1 MRFTEI
7 QSFFNQLNSS
17 QKKSLSVL
25 KTTIC
30 ALDGRMSPSGLDRV
44 AVEGRDSLINILETW
59 LLDDE
64 QKQSLAA
71 GTWNIFFLYA
81 TAYLLTFDGLT
92 DNGNPWQKSS
102 GLNSDRSA
110 RLTDYL
116 GTDPA
121 ALGIADTRQAEIIE
135 KILEGYIS
143 ADRMGE
149 AIPPHLEYSSGQ
161 KIYIQSLAAG
171 LRLAMGFNLSAPAST
186 QQLMS
191 LLPPGADINATK
203 LIGLFT
209 VESIGSHPHV
219 QATVRV
225 RLHCRHAEVHRAL
238 KRYEA
243 GLQRLLYHLN
253 RLIRPRFL
261 FTAVQFEIT
270 PAGRFQI
277 QRGYILGPS
286 IVRRQHPL

>member
-1 MRFTEI
+1 M
-7 QSFFNQLNSS
+7 
-17 QKKSLSVL
+17 
-25 KTTIC
+25 
-30 ALDGRMSPSGLDRV
+30 
-44 AVEGRDSLINILETW
+44 EGRDSLINILETW

-116 GTDPA
+116 GVDPA
-121 ALGIADTRQAEIIE
+121 ALGITDTRQAEIIE

-149 AIPPHLEYSSGQ
+149 TIPPHLEYSSGQ

-171 LRLAMGFNLSAPAST
+171 LRLAMGFNLSAPDLIPAIGIEFSPD
-186 QQLMS
+186 LGKIIVRDNGIGMS
-191 LLPPGADINATK
+191 RQWIEKYFLH
-203 LIGLFT
+203 IGLSFYQSDEILR
-209 VESIGSHPHV
+209 VNRDASIQLSFISQFGI
-219 QATVRV
+219 
-225 RLHCRHAEVHRAL
+225 
-238 KRYEA
+238 
-243 GLQRLLYHLN
+243 G
-253 RLIRPRFL
+253 FL
-261 FTAVQFEIT
+261 SSFLVA
-270 PAGRFQI
+270 
-277 QRGYILGPS
+277 
-286 IVRRQHPL
+286 RQVIIKTR